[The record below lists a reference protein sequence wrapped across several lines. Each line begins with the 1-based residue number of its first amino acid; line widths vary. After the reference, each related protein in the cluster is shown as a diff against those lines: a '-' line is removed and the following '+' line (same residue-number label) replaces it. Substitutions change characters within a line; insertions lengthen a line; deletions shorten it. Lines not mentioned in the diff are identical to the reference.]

1 MQLTPQEHWSAQICF
16 FNRAAW
22 PRSAHRQIIERL
34 PEPLSGESV
43 PIFGHGPCTVS
54 LSGAS
59 EDQTEA
65 AKESETARDWERA
78 GGKETERV
86 GYASR
91 QNRIGHRGRVSL
103 TREGSS
109 GSGVRGEPSG
119 VEGQLWSLALVTSP
133 SARASNESNPS
144 SSTGMLSRVSVS
156 TASKLASFSSSIF
169 LGGERKR
176 GWGMNSGENRTV

>member
-22 PRSAHRQIIERL
+22 PRSAHRQLNTRL
-34 PEPLSGESV
+34 QEPLSGESV
-43 PIFGHGPCTVS
+43 PIFGHGPCIVS

-59 EDQTEA
+59 EDQTETV
-65 AKESETARDWERA
+65 KESETAWDW
-78 GGKETERV
+78 KKRV
-86 GYASR
+86 LRNRTRGYASR

-109 GSGVRGEPSG
+109 GSGVRGEQSG

-133 SARASNESNPS
+133 SARASNEGNPS

-176 GWGMNSGENRTV
+176 R